1 MNREYFQAEIDEK
14 IVIVSVKT
22 GQNDCNVFNAIT
34 LLDTDNV
41 KTFAVC
47 VSFSN
52 TFEEND
58 LNENICSLFDLAE
71 NVLGCKRIVVF
82 IEKFRTNI
90 SELVRAFGYIGF
102 STAEYL
108 VCEDTDIS
116 DEYCLLQCD
125 L

>member
-1 MNREYFQAEIDEK
+1 ML
-14 IVIVSVKT
+14 VSVKT
-22 GQNDCNVFNAIT
+22 GQNDCNIFNAIT
-34 LLDTDNV
+34 VHDAEGI

-71 NVLGCKRIVVF
+71 NVLECRRIVVF
-82 IEKFRTNI
+82 VEKFRTNI
-90 SELVRAFGYIGF
+90 SELVRAFGYVGF
-102 STAEYL
+102 TTAEYL
-108 VCEDTDIS
+108 IREDKDIS

-125 L
+125 F